1 MVIVKKAT
9 QNQEVI
15 DKISFLLNKLEVKF
29 IDVSF
34 YIQAFIHRSIVN
46 EKPDFAPQHNERL
59 EFLGDSV
66 LELVITDNLYR
77 NFLDKNEGELT
88 DIRSALVRGRNLA
101 KVSRDLNFSEY
112 LFLGKGEEIGGG
124 RDSDYLLANTLEA
137 FIGALY
143 LDLGLENAR
152 IFINRFIYPTLKDI
166 LENNYFKDF
175 KSLIQEYSQAEFD
188 ITPTYEVLLE
198 EGSDHDKNFKVGI
211 YIGEK
216 LIGSGFGS
224 SKKKAQEQAAKNAY
238 ENKEKF
244 INISK

>member
-59 EFLGDSV
+59 EFLWDSV

-77 NFLDKNEGELT
+77 NFLDKNEWELT

-112 LFLGKGEEIGGG
+112 LFLWKWEEIWWW

-137 FIGALY
+137 FIWALY
-143 LDLGLENAR
+143 LDLWLENAR

-198 EGSDHDKNFKVGI
+198 EWPDHDKNFKVWI
-211 YIGEK
+211 YIWEK
-216 LIGSGFGS
+216 LIWSWFGS